1 MPHFITN
8 WLYHWLTDRTPDL
21 TGLTV
26 ISRSICYHLD
36 GCALLH
42 EKLNTKMHCKWEAN
56 TPRKHREVDT
66 IIRWIQRKDDLIN
79 IYRAKLQSRTMR
91 WKKKK
96 KKKKEKLTRVN
107 MVPWYPVPKQNSVLY
122 SFKRPW
128 VVHAFLTQFI
138 GLCARQILWFQL
150 LWKAFPTTCI
160 LLCLVCLLQ
169 RKPTLSFAMM
179 SLNCKLTT

>member
-1 MPHFITN
+1 M
-8 WLYHWLTDRTPDL
+8 
-21 TGLTV
+21 

-42 EKLNTKMHCKWEAN
+42 EKLNTKMHCKWGAN

-79 IYRAKLQSRTMR
+79 IYRSKLQSRTMR
-91 WKKKK
+91 WKK

-107 MVPWYPVPKQNSVLY
+107 MVPWYPVPKRNSVLY

-128 VVHAFLTQFI
+128 VVHAFLTQYNLFCVLDKSF
-138 GLCARQILWFQL
+138 GFNFYGRHSLLHVYYFVSFVYFKESQL
-150 LWKAFPTTCI
+150 
-160 LLCLVCLLQ
+160 
-169 RKPTLSFAMM
+169 
-179 SLNCKLTT
+179 